1 MPYLRA
7 YACPKSSSPRG
18 IATGVPYT
26 CTIVQ
31 MLASASFTSA
41 CAALEIVRDVA
52 AMISEVLTIFNM
64 VNFLRLLLFGSGII
78 KADLWWSENMQT
90 NNKVFKIIP

>member
-1 MPYLRA
+1 
-7 YACPKSSSPRG
+7 
-18 IATGVPYT
+18 
-26 CTIVQ
+26 
-31 MLASASFTSA
+31 
-41 CAALEIVRDVA
+41 